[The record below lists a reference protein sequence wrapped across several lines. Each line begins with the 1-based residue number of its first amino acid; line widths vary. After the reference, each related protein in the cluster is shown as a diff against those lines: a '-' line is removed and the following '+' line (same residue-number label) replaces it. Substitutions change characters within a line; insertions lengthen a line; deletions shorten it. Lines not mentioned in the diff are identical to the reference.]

1 MNQPNQLNQRI
12 QTEQRTSHVRNRGV
26 CAGALSMNRAL
37 ASMLAQSV
45 GLRNAPKLMFM
56 FLFLAAMVGF
66 TAPEPNSL
74 RAVLAVETL
83 SASVLTSEAMTLQF
97 RAKSGLTYELAL
109 VRNATTGFWAMSG
122 TALDGMPGVMFGNTR
137 LRFATS
143 AALTSMGVA
152 PTEAIR
158 EASPAIV
165 GQIYDDVSIIRTL
178 SGDGGICLW
187 SKGVITRVWFTGGFI
202 AKMLAIMPD
211 HADMCAAGLVLCCAQ
226 ETIGASGFERVVPAP
241 HNAACDATA
250 ANCPMARDAACL
262 CLNAACMACR
272 DPEPPCGEPR
282 QEVSNNACIIGIT
295 KCSPEVSPID
305 PPPTAWVEAILQLLR
320 EILERLQRIRDTMPN
335 PN

>member
-1 MNQPNQLNQRI
+1 MNQLNQLNQRNHRI
-12 QTEQRTSHVRNRGV
+12 Q
-26 CAGALSMNRAL
+26 
-37 ASMLAQSV
+37 SML
-45 GLRNAPKLMFM
+45 M
-56 FLFLAAMVGF
+56 FLFLASMVGF

-109 VRNATTGFWAMSG
+109 VRNATSGFWAISG
-122 TALDGMPGVMFGNTR
+122 TALDGELGVIFGNTR

-178 SGDGGICLW
+178 SGNCGICLW
-187 SKGVITRVWFTGGFI
+187 SKGLITRVWFTGGSV

-226 ETIGASGFERVVPAP
+226 ETIGNPGFERVVPAP
-241 HNAACDATA
+241 DSSLCDATA

-272 DPEPPCGEPR
+272 GPEPPCGEPR
-282 QEVSNNACIIGIT
+282 QGVSNKACGVGIMR
-295 KCSPEVSPID
+295 CGPEVSPIQ
-305 PPPTAWVEAILQLLR
+305 PPAPDWEEAVLQLLR
-320 EILERLQRIRDTMPN
+320 AILELLQRIRDTMPN